1 MASLSRQQR
10 TFLLLLLNA
19 TVPAGSLPSPISTL
33 RSRLNQKRQLA
44 ASPVERIQ
52 PRRLAMATYTPVF
65 DEQLERISSQV
76 ASKLD
81 GAQTGSLFDPDTGKR
96 EGILVSS
103 FLENVAVF
111 GHTGDALSLADVRH
125 LHRAA
130 VQAHARRA
138 ILCVPASTMIPNSVL
153 LLATL
158 SKIRIVRLE
167 ESEPVLW

>member
-1 MASLSRQQR
+1 
-10 TFLLLLLNA
+10 
-19 TVPAGSLPSPISTL
+19 
-33 RSRLNQKRQLA
+33 
-44 ASPVERIQ
+44 
-52 PRRLAMATYTPVF
+52 MATSAPVV
-65 DEQLERISSQV
+65 DEQLERISSEI
-76 ASKLD
+76 AAKLD
-81 GAQTGSLFDPDTGKR
+81 GGQTGALLDPDTGKR

-103 FLENVAVF
+103 FLENIAVF

-125 LHRAA
+125 LHRTA

-138 ILCVPASTMIPNSVL
+138 LLCVPASTMIPNSVL